1 MRQWKRR
8 GGFEDFVG
16 FIKFSIIIHQVI
28 FTVYFPHQIDIIIHV
43 SIPKLDRFSAEQKL
57 LVILFLPRTI
67 REWNKLDTS
76 IYQAASYSVFRKA
89 LLDFIRPTANST
101 FGTNDASGSKLLT
114 RLRVGFSHLR
124 NINLNIIF
132 KIYWTH
138 CAHVPLKQK
147 TPVTFS
153 CTAKFFLI
161 NEMSFLMTLIQLT
174 QEIIKT
180 SENQIVQV
188 LLFGNKCFSKDINF
202 RIITSSI
209 RFIEDS
215 KRFDESLSTWEK
227 PFWYIFTTGIKP
239 KNIFSPSVSAFYVTY
254 LLWRAVKF
262 SFCACIVLYISF
274 FLSLV

>member
-1 MRQWKRR
+1 MKARRWFRRLCCFYKILNNQIAGYLYSLLSPPNRDYNTSKYSKIRQIFCRT
-8 GGFEDFVG
+8 ET
-16 FIKFSIIIHQVI
+16 FSN
-28 FTVYFPHQIDIIIHV
+28 
-43 SIPKLDRFSAEQKL
+43 S
-57 LVILFLPRTI
+57 FLPQTI

-76 IYQAASYSVFRKA
+76 ICQAPSYSVFRKA

-124 NINLNIIF
+124 NINLNIIC
-132 KIYWTH
+132 KIHWTH

-262 SFCACIVLYISF
+262 SFCACIVLYIYF